1 MNKHFGL
8 LMAILVGVMGLSL
21 PGRVTSQSDR
31 PFSEGRP
38 SVGQPFDLL
47 GGPTVRISV
56 RSDGGEADRSS
67 FRPGLSS
74 DSRYVVFESF
84 AENLV
89 SNDTNGATDIFVR
102 DQQNGTTTRV
112 SLATGGGQA
121 ISSSSSPSISGD
133 GRYVVFHSSA
143 FNLVSGDTNNVSD
156 IFIHDRQTG
165 ETRRVSQRSNG
176 TQGNDV
182 SYNPVIAE
190 QGEYVVFWSYASTL
204 VDNDTNGRADVFIW
218 ERATGNIS
226 RLSTDS
232 NDNQANG
239 DSQYPTISGGGRFV
253 AFESVASNL
262 VTGDSGL
269 YRDIFL
275 KDRQTGET
283 KRISVR
289 GNGQEGQGDS
299 YRAVISGNNQHIA
312 FISFASNLI
321 DGDTN
326 LYPDVFVYERLNN
339 LTYRE
344 SVSSNGTQL
353 NAFTQ
358 EMDPAL
364 SYDGRYLVFSS
375 VATNLVSNDNNDS
388 SDIFLR
394 DRNSD
399 STVLA
404 SISSS
409 GAQGNEETIHGAIN
423 YDGRYVA
430 FASVADNLVDN
441 DTNEKRDIF
450 VHDTTQSPP
459 PPPPAAMTINYVTG
473 AAGSYFNLLGTNFPA
488 NQTASVKVNN
498 VQMSGATVTVDS
510 NGSFGFTLF
519 TLGAD
524 NGVYL
529 VQVTVQSTTRYAH
542 FSLISTAAVRPR
554 EGSYLLMTIP
564 AGIAL
569 DLPVYLPLVAEP

>member
-1 MNKHFGL
+1 MNKYVGL
-8 LMAILVGVMGLSL
+8 LMAMLIGVMVLSG
-21 PGRVTSQSDR
+21 PGRATSQNEL
-31 PFSEGRP
+31 PFAEGRP
-38 SVGQPFDLL
+38 AVGQPFVLL
-47 GGPTVRISV
+47 GGPTVRVSL

-67 FRPGLSS
+67 FRPGMSS
-74 DSRYVVFESF
+74 DGRYVVFESF

-89 SNDTNGATDIFVR
+89 SNDTNDATDIFVR

-112 SLATGGGQA
+112 SVATGGGQA
-121 ISSSSSPSISGD
+121 ISSSTSPSISGD

-143 FNLVSGDTNNVSD
+143 VNLVSGDTNNVSD

-204 VDNDTNGRADVFIW
+204 VDNDTNGKADVFIW
-218 ERATGNIS
+218 ERATGNLS
-226 RLSTDS
+226 RVSTDT
-232 NDNQANG
+232 NNNQANG

-289 GNGQEGQGDS
+289 GNGEEGEGDS

-312 FISFASNLI
+312 YTSFASNLI

-344 SVSSNGTQL
+344 SVSSNGAQL

-375 VATNLVSNDNNDS
+375 VATNLVSNDSNNS

-394 DRNSD
+394 DRSSD
-399 STVLA
+399 TTVFA
-404 SISSS
+404 SVSSAGS
-409 GAQGNEETIHGAIN
+409 QGNAESIHGAIN
-423 YDGRYVA
+423 YDGQYVA
-430 FASVADNLVDN
+430 FASEANNLVAN

-459 PPPPAAMTINYVTG
+459 PPPPAAMTINYGTG
-473 AAGSYFNLLGTNFPA
+473 AVGSYFNLIGTNFPA

-498 VQMSGATVTVDS
+498 VQMSGATVAVDS
-510 NGSFGFTLF
+510 SGNFGFTLF

-529 VQVTVQSTTRYAH
+529 VQVTVQSTIRYAQ
-542 FSLISTAAVRPR
+542 FNLMPTAAVRPR
-554 EGSYLLMTIP
+554 EGGYVVMTVP
-564 AGIAL
+564 AGISL
-569 DLPVYLPLVAEP
+569 DLPVYLPLAAEP